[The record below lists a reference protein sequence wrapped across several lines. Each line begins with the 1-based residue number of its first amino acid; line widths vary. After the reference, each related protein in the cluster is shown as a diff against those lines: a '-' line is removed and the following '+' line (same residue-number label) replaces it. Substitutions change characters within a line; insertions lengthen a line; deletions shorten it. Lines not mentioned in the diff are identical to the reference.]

1 MITDL
6 TWISKIDHRI
16 SAGVVFFVLLLL
28 LNRAP
33 KREKFPLRAACVLV
47 LMCAGS
53 WLARFAADECFSE
66 IHLRGLAYSVRLLM
80 LHVLFLAGCMFCYRA
95 VMVEAVYNG
104 VLALTVFEIAWN
116 GFKTVSSL
124 LLVEHVNTPWSLYS
138 LAGSLIS
145 YIVYFSVSIIC
156 SAIYKKNVKE
166 PPYHAPVHVMNV
178 LSVIFISCLMVLEYC
193 GQVFTGSSSALF
205 LYYLCALLYS
215 ALNFSIILMLAMLD
229 SFRHE
234 NRTMHDFI
242 SNKMRYY
249 EMSHEGIVTLQTK
262 CHDLKHQIAAI
273 RSEAGKADIA
283 ELGVRF
289 KDNGYLIYDSEGIR
303 AVLENKA
310 QEIGYP
316 GRF

>member
-16 SAGVVFFVLLLL
+16 SAGVVFFGLLLL

-33 KREKFPLRAACVLV
+33 KREMFPLRAAGVLV

-53 WLARFAADECFSE
+53 WLARFAADEVFSE
-66 IHLRGLAYSVRLLM
+66 VHLQGLAYSVRLLM

-95 VMVEAVYNG
+95 VMVEAAYNG
-104 VLALTVFEIAWN
+104 VLAMTVFEIAWN

-138 LAGSLIS
+138 PAGSLIS
-145 YIVYFSVSIIC
+145 YLVYFSVSIIC

-273 RSEAGKADIA
+273 RSEAGKADFEEHLT
-283 ELGVRF
+283 ELEDSIDG
-289 KDNGYLIYDSEGIR
+289 GYRPDRKKYSLS
-303 AVLENKA
+303 AA
-310 QEIGYP
+310 
-316 GRF
+316 

>member
-16 SAGVVFFVLLLL
+16 SAGVVFFGLLLL

-33 KREKFPLRAACVLV
+33 KREMFPLRAAGVLV

-53 WLARFAADECFSE
+53 WLARFAADEVFSE
-66 IHLRGLAYSVRLLM
+66 VHLQGLAYSVRLLM

-95 VMVEAVYNG
+95 VMVEAAYNG
-104 VLALTVFEIAWN
+104 VLAMTVFEIAWN

-166 PPYHAPVHVMNV
+166 PP
-178 LSVIFISCLMVLEYC
+178 
-193 GQVFTGSSSALF
+193 
-205 LYYLCALLYS
+205 
-215 ALNFSIILMLAMLD
+215 
-229 SFRHE
+229 
-234 NRTMHDFI
+234 
-242 SNKMRYY
+242 
-249 EMSHEGIVTLQTK
+249 
-262 CHDLKHQIAAI
+262 
-273 RSEAGKADIA
+273 
-283 ELGVRF
+283 
-289 KDNGYLIYDSEGIR
+289 
-303 AVLENKA
+303 
-310 QEIGYP
+310 
-316 GRF
+316 